1 MHRLRY
7 ARWVYIRV
15 KRVRG
20 DKINMYH
27 KKGEIQFEKEFI
39 ETLTRNGWTYNTELE
54 NATPEQ
60 LQDHFRDLLNQNNYD
75 VLNGHLIT
83 DSEMGEIM
91 RFIGGKT
98 PTEANKFLTGTYESV
113 IPLTRENPE
122 LGIADLK
129 VFWRDAIAGGAMHYE
144 VIRQAIRP
152 GNADDA
158 SDHNRRFD
166 VTLLFN
172 GLPLIQVEEKR
183 VDVDIKEAANQIV
196 KYKAE
201 YKYDGLYAM
210 VQIFVTLKEN
220 AARYFANEKS
230 AELFNNKFF
239 FEWLDQ
245 HNKPVRNWKQF
256 TEEFLKIP
264 MAHNLISNYTITDG
278 KVLKVLR
285 PYQIHAVA
293 AIRDAFSK
301 HEDGYI
307 WHATG
312 SGKTL
317 TAYKVAT
324 LLQRDPANQVIFL
337 SDRKELDNQSGE
349 NFAKFST
356 NSDDTIFETNNTSE
370 LMKRLKNTKT
380 GVITTTIN
388 KMKIVVERNRDK
400 VENGKKEPLAKL
412 MQKRLVF
419 IVDEA
424 HRSQFGEMQ
433 RVIRQAFPKQ
443 NWYGFT
449 GTPIFDFNKTQQDQ
463 TTESQFGP
471 ELHRYNIGNALNDG
485 AILPFNSEYVSL
497 MQVIDE
503 TTGKTLE
510 EDEVA
515 DEAYTGDNDTAKQYR
530 LKVAEW
536 IIKNWKRKSESNR
549 FNAILAA
556 NDIPQ
561 ALAYYQLFKELQAK
575 GTHSLKIAITYSLNE
590 NGDENQFQRAGLE
603 EAMRDYSLR
612 YTNSETAF
620 SMDNSQ
626 VYIDDVAKRSA
637 RTEEPY
643 KNQAPEEDIDLTIV
657 VARLLTGFDAPR
669 LNTLYLDKLL
679 QYQGLIQGF
688 ARTNRVHDRFKAQG
702 NIVMFRRPKLMRERT
717 QDAFEKYAGE
727 GSFKKVFRPEFEQMQ
742 TDFTETVKNLRR
754 YVPTADDANDLQDAS
769 QSDQIEFLTRFRDL
783 AKKLQYIASYSEF
796 DWDHQEEQYGL
807 THEEYDYYQ
816 GAFKNVKDAVVK
828 DSSADDEEE
837 AAVLKFDFDDVVTSE
852 LMIDREYILSL
863 ATKYIQ
869 NVDNLLA
876 EQEFKAATEKWAKSG
891 NSQEVEDIRQ
901 FVAEERQLKDIPE
914 DYDASARYA
923 ARQSRRKQHAVLDFV
938 DEYGLDATL
947 FNRLVTEYEATG
959 EFSHEQELKRTA
971 DILVAEENGHQ
982 YLNMLDFKGSIQR
995 TWREFIAEDLVQ
1007 YNIGGK

>member
-1 MHRLRY
+1 
-7 ARWVYIRV
+7 
-15 KRVRG
+15 
-20 DKINMYH
+20 MYH
-27 KKGEIQFEKEFI
+27 KKGELNFENEFV
-39 ETLTRNGWTYNTELE
+39 ETLTQNGWTHNKKLD
-54 NATPEQ
+54 NATPQQ
-60 LQDHFRDLLNQNNYD
+60 LQDHFRDILNQNNRD
-75 VLNGHLIT
+75 VLNGQLIT
-83 DSEMGEIM
+83 DAEMGEIM
-91 RFIGGKT
+91 RIIGGKT
-98 PTEANKFLTGTYESV
+98 PTEANEFLTGAYESV
-113 IPLTRENPE
+113 IPLTRENSE
-122 LGIADLK
+122 LGTADLK
-129 VFWRDAIAGGAMHYE
+129 VFWRDAIAGGPMHYE

-152 GNADDA
+152 GNTNDA
-158 SDHNRRFD
+158 SDLNRRFD

-196 KYKAE
+196 KYKSE

-230 AELFNNKFF
+230 AELFNSKFF

-256 TEEFLKIP
+256 TEDFLKIP
-264 MAHNLISNYTITDG
+264 MAHNLISNYTIADG
-278 KVLKVLR
+278 QALKVLR
-285 PYQIHAVA
+285 PYQIHAVN
-293 AIRDAFSK
+293 AIREAFAK

-324 LLQRDPANQVIFL
+324 LLQRDPTNQVIFL
-337 SDRKELDNQSGE
+337 SDRKELDNQSGK
-349 NFAKFST
+349 NFAKFSE
-356 NSDDTIFETNNTSE
+356 NSDDTIFETDNTSE
-370 LMKRLKNTKT
+370 LIRRLKSTKT

-388 KMKIVVERNRDK
+388 KMKIAVERNREK
-400 VENGKKEPLAKL
+400 AEMGKKEPLAKM

-449 GTPIFDFNKTQQDQ
+449 GTPIFDFNKTPQDQ

-497 MQVIDE
+497 MRVTDE
-503 TTGKTLE
+503 NTGKELE
-510 EDEVA
+510 EDEVS
-515 DEAYTGDNDTAKQYR
+515 DEAYVGESETAQQYR

-536 IIKNWKRKSESNR
+536 IIRNWERKSEKNR

-561 ALAYYQLFKELQAK
+561 ALAYYHLFKQLELAGK
-575 GTHSLKIAITYSLNE
+575 HNLKVAITYSLNE
-590 NGDENQFQRAGLE
+590 NGDENQFQRDGLE

-612 YTNSETAF
+612 YANSETAF

-626 VYIDDVAKRSA
+626 IYIDDVAKRTA
-637 RTEEPY
+637 RTEGTY
-643 KNQAPEEDIDLTIV
+643 KNLPPEQNIDLTIV

-688 ARTNRVHDRFKAQG
+688 ARTNRVFDKFKSQG

-727 GSFKKVFRPEFEQMQ
+727 GSFKKVFRPDFEQMQ
-742 TDFTETVKNLRR
+742 NDFTETVKSLRR
-754 YVPTADDANDLQDAS
+754 YVPTAEDANDLQDAS
-769 QSDQIEFLTRFRDL
+769 QSDQIEFLSRFRDL
-783 AKKLQYIASYSEF
+783 AKKLQYISSYSDF

-816 GAFKNVKDAVVK
+816 GAFKNVRAAVVK
-828 DSSADDEEE
+828 DDDDEDAEE
-837 AAVLKFDFDDVVTSE
+837 ADLKFNFDDVVTSE

-863 ATKYIQ
+863 ATKYIR

-876 EQEFKAATEKWAKSG
+876 EQEFNAAADKWAKSG
-891 NSQEVEDIRQ
+891 NGQAADDIRQ
-901 FVAEERQLKDIPE
+901 FVAEERQLAVIPA

-923 ARQSRRKQHAVLDFV
+923 SRQSRRKHRAMLDFV
-938 DEYGLDATL
+938 DEYGLDANL
-947 FNRLVTEYEATG
+947 FDRLVTEYEATG
-959 EFSHEQELKRTA
+959 EFSHEQDLKRTA
-971 DILVAEENGHQ
+971 DIEVAEENGHE
-982 YLNMLDFKGSIQR
+982 YRNMLDFKGTIQR
-995 TWREFIAEDLVQ
+995 EWRKFIADDLAQ
-1007 YNIGGK
+1007 YDIGGK